1 MAQINIT
8 LNQEEIIEVLSK
20 NRDEAFKMIVQKIL
34 NQIMLAESREQL
46 QAEPYE
52 RSESRTDSRN
62 GMRERN
68 LTTRIGQIT
77 LQVPRHR
84 NVPFKSMIFDN
95 YSRSEAALIASM
107 VEMVIAGI
115 STRKVTKVTELLCG
129 KSFSKSMVS
138 ELCKSLDEIVSE
150 FQNRRLDTYYPFLI
164 TDATYFKVRENHRV
178 VSKAFMIAMGIRE
191 DGIKEIIGFGVYDS
205 ENKGSWEQFY
215 RSLVKRGLQKPKM
228 ITSDAHQGEKQGI
241 GTVFPTVA
249 WQRCQVHFRKNIL
262 DNMPRQYMAGL
273 GAELTEMFQAETIE
287 EARRIKNEIV
297 ADYSDVA
304 EGAMDILEDGFED
317 AMTVMALPKSMRMA
331 LRSSNHLER
340 QNGEL
345 RARGKIIK
353 LFPNEASLNR
363 LMGAVLMEIHDA
375 MITRTQGIFPKRSYE
390 RMELDSEEKLIQIAE
405 VQHLNAA

>member
-138 ELCKSLDEIVSE
+138 
-150 FQNRRLDTYYPFLI
+150 
-164 TDATYFKVRENHRV
+164 
-178 VSKAFMIAMGIRE
+178 
-191 DGIKEIIGFGVYDS
+191 
-205 ENKGSWEQFY
+205 
-215 RSLVKRGLQKPKM
+215 
-228 ITSDAHQGEKQGI
+228 
-241 GTVFPTVA
+241 
-249 WQRCQVHFRKNIL
+249 
-262 DNMPRQYMAGL
+262 
-273 GAELTEMFQAETIE
+273 
-287 EARRIKNEIV
+287 
-297 ADYSDVA
+297 
-304 EGAMDILEDGFED
+304 
-317 AMTVMALPKSMRMA
+317 
-331 LRSSNHLER
+331 
-340 QNGEL
+340 
-345 RARGKIIK
+345 
-353 LFPNEASLNR
+353 
-363 LMGAVLMEIHDA
+363 
-375 MITRTQGIFPKRSYE
+375 IF
-390 RMELDSEEKLIQIAE
+390 
-405 VQHLNAA
+405 